1 MPPDLLCYQYGVTM
15 NRSTA
20 QKMAKRRPATTRVAV
35 TIRLPEDIVEKID
48 SELELREV
56 PISRNNWLL
65 EAAIEKLH
73 RNNLRE
79 SNGTQ

>member
-1 MPPDLLCYQYGVTM
+1 M
-15 NRSTA
+15 NRSNSE
-20 QKMAKRRPATTRVAV
+20 KLAKRRPAATRVAV

-48 SELELREV
+48 SELEHREV

-79 SNGTQ
+79 SNGAQ